1 LYYRNTSAFAGAS
14 VGTFDPALW
23 RDARVVYVSG
33 ITPALSASCLE
44 LFRFVLTDAKA
55 RGIAVWLDPNYR
67 RKLWTP
73 DMFRETLVP
82 LLANVD
88 TILPSLAE
96 GEMLT
101 GKVEPG
107 EVACR
112 LMGMGVAN
120 VVIKAGEEGAVAYT
134 QGETASAP
142 PFGLERVVDPIGA
155 GDGFAAGYL
164 SGWLEGIAVEER
176 LRRGHAVAAHVCLTH
191 GDWEGLPTRGQ
202 IEKFLARQVEADR

>member
-1 LYYRNTSAFAGAS
+1 VGA
-14 VGTFDPALW
+14 FDPALW
-23 RDARVVYVSG
+23 RDARVLYVSG
-33 ITPALSASCLE
+33 ITPALSAGCLE
-44 LFRFVLTDAKA
+44 LFRFVLSDAKA
-55 RGIAVWLDPNYR
+55 RGIPVWLDPNYR
-67 RKLWTP
+67 RKLWP
-73 DMFRETLVP
+73 PEAFRETLVP
-82 LLANVD
+82 LLASVD

-101 GKVEPG
+101 GKVEAG

-112 LMGMGVAN
+112 LMGMGVSN

-134 QGETASAP
+134 PGETVSAP

-164 SGWLEGIAVEER
+164 SGWLEGIGVEER
-176 LRRGHAVAAHVCLTH
+176 LRRGHAVAAHVCLTR

-202 IEKFLARQVEADR
+202 VERFLARQVEADR